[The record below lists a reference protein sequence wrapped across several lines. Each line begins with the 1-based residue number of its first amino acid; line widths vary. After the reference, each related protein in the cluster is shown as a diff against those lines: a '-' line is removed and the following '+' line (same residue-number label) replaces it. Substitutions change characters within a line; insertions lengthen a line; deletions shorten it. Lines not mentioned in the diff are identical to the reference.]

1 MTKKSMN
8 KETENTMDQ
17 KKSRLT
23 HTASLAIDMQ
33 AVDTLLHSCSPEAV
47 MLYLFILH
55 RDGVLDMDAAL
66 RELPMTQAA
75 LRAAEETLSRQGL
88 LAGAEKREKA
98 LMPSGELPEYEAQD
112 VVRHTAEDPAFK
124 DLLQEAQRV
133 LGRMLTSADIKK
145 LFGIYDDLALPPEVI
160 MLLITHCK
168 EDHEYRFGAEK
179 HLGMA
184 AIEKEAVS
192 WFNREIVTYEQAEQW
207 LSRLAERRTQLG
219 KVRSRLGLQGRDLSP
234 SEGRYLDEWMELGF
248 GPEEIALAAD
258 RTIINTGSLKWRYM
272 NSIIQSWHKKDLHT
286 VEAIEQGDRRPSR
299 RDTKKD
305 TETAPAPQD
314 GNRALE
320 QMERLARLREQMK
333 QN

>member
-1 MTKKSMN
+1 
-8 KETENTMDQ
+8 MDKRNQ
-17 KKSRLT
+17 KLT
-23 HTASLAIDMQ
+23 HATSLAVPVQ
-33 AVDTLLHSCSPEAV
+33 AVDKLLKACTPEAA
-47 MLYLFILH
+47 MLYLYILR
-55 RDGVLDMDAAL
+55 RDGVLDMEAAL

-75 LRAAEETLSRQGL
+75 LRAAEETLARHGL
-88 LAGAEKREKA
+88 LDGTDKKEAA

-112 VVRHTAEDPAFK
+112 VVRRTAEDPAF
-124 DLLQEAQRV
+124 LALVQQAQHAMGRV
-133 LGRMLTSADIKK
+133 LTSADVKK
-145 LFGIYDDLALPPEVI
+145 LFGIYDDLALPPEVV

-168 EDHEYRFGAEK
+168 EDYEYRYGAEK

-219 KVRSRLGLQGRDLSP
+219 KVRSSLGIQGRDLSP
-234 SEGRYLDEWMELGF
+234 SEGKYLDEWLEMGF

-258 RTIINTGSLKWRYM
+258 RTIINTGGLKWRYM
-272 NSIIQSWHKKDLHT
+272 NSIIQSWHKMDLHT
-286 VEAIEQGDRRPSR
+286 LDAIEQGDKKPSR
-299 RDTKKD
+299 RTPKQDEDK
-305 TETAPAPQD
+305 APAAQD
-314 GNRALE
+314 SSRALE